1 MIVDR
6 PFVLAITERG
16 TGAILFVGTVVDPN
30 RRQ

>member
-1 MIVDR
+1 MIVDH
-6 PFVLAITERG
+6 PFAFAIAERE